1 MEDIANYVLFNCYFS
16 SWYML
21 KHNHSK
27 GSKNFKMWID
37 NFFFIFSVKIH
48 CKMSKFI
55 LLVCIL
61 LLTTNIVSAASKCGR
76 HGDSVSIA
84 SLFLHITKF
93 NNFIQIDNNNN
104 NNHVPINRNKNIYI
118 FIYIF
123 STLDKNTKGYMKKT
137 FKIFNQWIQKNHFL
151 DETFTFNDHG
161 TKRVKNVSKIFDV
174 SGKRVTESSRRK
186 NNNRVMRICPVN
198 WSLVNIESLK

>member
-1 MEDIANYVLFNCYFS
+1 MENIANYVLFSCYFS

-27 GSKNFKMWID
+27 GSKNSRMWID
-37 NFFFIFSVKIH
+37 NFFFIFSVKIY

-104 NNHVPINRNKNIYI
+104 NNHVSINRNKNIYI

-123 STLDKNTKGYMKKT
+123 STLDKNTKGYMKK
-137 FKIFNQWIQKNHFL
+137 IFQNLQSMDPKKSFSRWNFHF
-151 DETFTFNDHG
+151 
-161 TKRVKNVSKIFDV
+161 
-174 SGKRVTESSRRK
+174 
-186 NNNRVMRICPVN
+186 
-198 WSLVNIESLK
+198 